1 MVNRLASCQFGGTR
15 EIHRAAVENGAKH
28 MADLLT
34 IASSP
39 NGDGMPIGNTLTPMI
54 AKTQVTVAPG
64 GVKEPAFDDNAAA
77 TIVWADFQRDS
88 AWLEQKA
95 WLAEWQYIDYIYQSP
110 NFEGDWRVSLNGT
123 ARVSRFNVA
132 KNSNTMSTQVR
143 RGIFADQI
151 PFLLEAT
158 GKLAGDADAQTYLDA
173 ATEILTVLD
182 QRADFE
188 YNFGLLI
195 ECMALQ
201 GTGIGVPRWDEKT
214 VTKKSRKRNTP
225 PVSIDMPV
233 GAPAVVNTWES
244 DDFKVVTEEVMESW
258 PYFEFRDLG
267 WTIWDEKTRT
277 PNRPDLSASH
287 RIDIDYVTLQDLQ
300 RMRELDCYKDIPEDD
315 DLVRYFL
322 ANPYGDASPGTR
334 TAQNSNI
341 QNTTVLHAGGPETNA
356 SANPFEKPMM
366 KLAYWTCERVV
377 EMLVYEGR
385 FKVIRN
391 EAHELG
397 DHALGYTANWWNIKS
412 SLYGL
417 GIGRINAGDQRMNQG
432 VLNEVLKMIAYWT
445 NCPLLYNT
453 ADGNA
458 PTQNVVMGL
467 GTMWGINAPPG
478 TDVRKVLAYAEK
490 PTIPAEAW
498 KIMDMALRG
507 GEDEVGANAG
517 AMQGQI
523 SSTQGMAR
531 TAAGVN
537 RSSSQSDAQVSDPI
551 AHLEGIIVRWNRF
564 KWQQVIDVM
573 PIPEIRAILSR
584 KFSQAIVDSIDP
596 EKLTN
601 IEFDIMVLAGQK
613 LAAKA
618 AIAQLI
624 PFLLQ
629 LLQQPQLMEYMH
641 QKGWTINF
649 LAIEKIFLRVS
660 ELQGAEDIIVPLTDQ
675 EKQQVAQLNPNAQ
688 RVQAAA
694 LLEKLRGANKQ
705 QEIAAKGAQ
714 DQKQAVLE
722 SALSHVAGEVPL
734 ENEFALAE
742 GRVDRN
748 TDMQELQNG
757 IPGVA

>member
-1 MVNRLASCQFGGTR
+1 
-15 EIHRAAVENGAKH
+15 
-28 MADLLT
+28 MADLLE
-34 IASSP
+34 IAAKA

-64 GVKEPAFDDNAAA
+64 GVSEPEFDDNAAA

-95 WLAEWQYIDYIYQSP
+95 WLAEWQYIDYLHQSP

-143 RGIFADQI
+143 RGIFADQV
-151 PFLLEAT
+151 PFMLEAT

-182 QRADFE
+182 QRAEFE

-214 VTKKSRKRNTP
+214 VKKKSRKRNTP

-244 DDFKVVTEEVMESW
+244 DDFKVVTEEVTESW

-267 WTIWDEKTRT
+267 WTIWDEKART

-341 QNTTVLHAGGPETNA
+341 QNTTVLHAAEPETNA

-366 KLAYWTCERVV
+366 KLAEWTWEPGEPTGDVK
-377 EMLVYEGR
+377 ELLVFEGR
-385 FKVIRN
+385 FKIIRN
-391 EAHELG
+391 GPHEIG
-397 DHALGYTANWWNIKS
+397 DHASGYTANWWNIKN

-467 GTMWGINAPPG
+467 GTMWGLNAGPG
-478 TDVRKVLAYAEK
+478 GDVRKVMAYAEK
-490 PTIPAEAW
+490 PAIPAEAW

-523 SSTQGMAR
+523 SSTQGMSR
-531 TAAGVN
+531 TATGAN
-537 RSSSQSDAQVSDPI
+537 RAASQADAQVSDPI

-573 PIPEIRAILSR
+573 PIAEIRAILSK
-584 KFSQAIVDSIDP
+584 KFGDAILKSIDV
-596 EKLTN
+596 EKFLDMEFN
-601 IEFDIMVLAGQK
+601 IKVLAGQK

-618 AIAQLI
+618 AISQLI

-694 LLEKLRGANKQ
+694 TLEKLRGANKI
-705 QEIAAKGAQ
+705 QEVQEKGKQ
-714 DQKQAVLE
+714 DLQNTIVEKSLD
-722 SALSHVAGEVPL
+722 HVAGEVPM